1 MTKPIPKIP
10 LPILVFASKFNAF
23 NTIVYVRNF
32 TSNNL
37 EEVTIKHNGKGGHP
51 IELGTV
57 KAMSNDTREEICPS
71 PVIEKSD
78 LVFSYILNGVK
89 YSSTVYG
96 NIIRT
101 DIRPLVID
109 ITEENEQL
117 IFTATRIT
125 HDDPINYR

>member
-10 LPILVFASKFNAF
+10 LPILFFASKFNAF
-23 NTIVYVRNF
+23 NTIVYVKNH
-32 TSNNL
+32 TSYTL
-37 EEVTIKHNGKGGHP
+37 EEATIERTGPGGHP
-51 IELGTV
+51 IKLGTI
-57 KAMSNDTREEICPS
+57 KTMENDIKEEICPLS
-71 PVIEKSD
+71 VIEKSD
-78 LVFSYILNGVK
+78 LIFSYMLNGVK

-109 ITEENEQL
+109 ITEENGKL

-125 HDDPINYR
+125 HNDVN